1 MFTQVAKDNLYS
13 VLKRCRELGL
23 FVLFGSMPNHF
34 IYIYNGTYSILLSLS
49 PGDFVTV
56 RCTSNRTKHPVVCDL
71 HNRRGFNR
79 LVDFINDN
87 LLVMLEIE
95 GDYAD

>member
-1 MFTQVAKDNLYS
+1 MFMFTQVAKDNLYS

-23 FVLFGSMPNHF
+23 FIRF
-34 IYIYNGTYSILLSLS
+34 
-49 PGDFVTV
+49 GDFVTV
-56 RCTSNRTKHPVVCDL
+56 RCASDSTKHSIVCDL

-87 LLVMLEIE
+87 LVVMLEIE
-95 GDYAD
+95 GDYEDEG